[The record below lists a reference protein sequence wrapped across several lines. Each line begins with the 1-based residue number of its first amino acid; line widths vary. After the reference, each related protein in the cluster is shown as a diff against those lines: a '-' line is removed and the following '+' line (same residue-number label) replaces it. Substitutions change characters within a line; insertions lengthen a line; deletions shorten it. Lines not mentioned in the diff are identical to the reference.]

1 MEDYQREIEQIE
13 HLFSEGDLD
22 ELRKLLPPLVEKNI
36 PAAIRISSSF
46 FEQNIPE
53 EEMDRIYVE
62 GMFKAAELGDL
73 KAKYQVGVFYDLG
86 EYDIQEDKVKASYIF
101 KELSDEGDAHCM
113 WIYACELIWGR
124 GSFPKSTE
132 EGLTLLY
139 KASELGSA
147 NACMTIADFFSDGK
161 FGHQIDLTK
170 RDMFRVKAQ
179 EYDDTTYDPYAI
191 QSKPKS

>member
-1 MEDYQREIEQIE
+1 MEDHQREIEHIE

-46 FEQNIPE
+46 FEPDIPE
-53 EEMDRIYVE
+53 VEMDRIYVE

-86 EYDIQEDKVKASYIF
+86 EYDIDEDKVKASYIF
-101 KELSDEGDAHCM
+101 KELSEKGDEHCM

-124 GSFPKSTE
+124 GSFPISTE
-132 EGLTLLY
+132 EGLKLLY

-147 NACMTIADFFSDGK
+147 NACMTIASFFNDGK

-170 RDMFRVKAQ
+170 RDIFRVKAQ
-179 EYDDTTYDPYAI
+179 EYDDTTYDPYA
-191 QSKPKS
+191 